1 MSRAALFGLAL
12 LACAGL
18 ADAQL
23 ALRAK
28 KCWTLAGPPI
38 DDAVVLVENGKIR
51 AVGKAAATPIPAGW
65 QTLDA
70 AVVTPGLIDA
80 RTTAGLTGMLNTR
93 HDQEQLD
100 PSAALQP
107 ELRAIDAYDAREPLL
122 EHLRSLGTTTVHAGH
137 APLALISGQT
147 LVAKLRGAT
156 VDQAVLVPA
165 AMVSC
170 TLGDASTGV
179 APGKTPG
186 TRSKAVAL
194 LRQEFVKARELRDKR
209 AGAEPGKA
217 PDRNLHLE
225 ALVDVLDGK
234 LPLLVCAQRAKDIDT
249 ALRLR
254 EEFGFRLVL
263 EGAAEAYLRID
274 ELKAAGVPIL
284 LHPTMARP
292 GGELENLSMATA
304 AQLRAAGL
312 AFALETGH
320 EGYVPKVRVPLFEA
334 AIACKQGLA
343 FEDAL
348 RAVTLDAARILG
360 LDARIGSL
368 EVGKD
373 ADLALWDGDP
383 FEYATHCVATLVD
396 GNVLFRGSK

>member
-1 MSRAALFGLAL
+1 MRALTLLAAAALV
-12 LACAGL
+12 AG
-18 ADAQL
+18 ATSAQL
-23 ALRAK
+23 AVRAK
-28 KCWTLAGPPI
+28 RAWTLAGAPI
-38 DDAVVLVENGKIR
+38 DNAVVLVENGKIR
-51 AVGKAAATPIPAGW
+51 AVGPAASTPIPAGW

-70 AVVTPGLIDA
+70 AVTTPGLIDA
-80 RTTAGLTGMLNTR
+80 RTTAGLTGILNTR

-100 PSAALQP
+100 PSAAMQP

-122 EHLRSLGTTTVHAGH
+122 EHLRSLGTTTIHAGH

-147 LVAKLRGAT
+147 LVAKLRGT
-156 VDQAVLVPA
+156 TIDQAVLVPA

-194 LRQEFVKARELRDKR
+194 LRQELVKARELRDKR
-209 AGAEPGKA
+209 ASVEPGKA
-217 PDRNLHLE
+217 PDRDLHLE
-225 ALVDVLDGK
+225 ALVDVLDRK
-234 LPLLVCAQRAKDIDT
+234 LPLLVCAQRARDIDT

-254 EEFGFRLVL
+254 EEFGFELVL
-263 EGAAEAYLRID
+263 EGAAEAYLRIE
-274 ELKAAGVPIL
+274 ELKAARVPIL
-284 LHPTMARP
+284 LHATMSRP
-292 GGELENLSMATA
+292 GGELENLSMVTA
-304 AQLRAAGL
+304 AELRKAGL
-312 AFALETGH
+312 AFAIQTGH

-348 RAVTLDAARILG
+348 RAVTLDAARILK
-360 LDARIGSL
+360 LDTRIGSL

-383 FEYATHCVATLVD
+383 FEYATHCVATIVD
-396 GNVLFRGSK
+396 GAVLFRGAK

>member
-1 MSRAALFGLAL
+1 MRTLKML
-12 LACAGL
+12 LAGAL
-18 ADAQL
+18 VASAATAQL
-23 ALRAK
+23 AVRAQK
-28 KCWTLAGPPI
+28 VWTLAGAPLDNAI
-38 DDAVVLVENGKIR
+38 VLVEGGKVR
-51 AVGKAAATPIPAGW
+51 AVGPAASTAIPQGW
-65 QTLDA
+65 QVLEA

-80 RTTAGLTGMLNTR
+80 RTTAGLTGILNTR

-100 PSAALQP
+100 TSSSMQP

-147 LVAKLRGAT
+147 LVAKLRGT
-156 VDQAVLVPA
+156 SVEQAVLVPA
-165 AMVSC
+165 AMVSY
-170 TLGDASTGV
+170 TLGDGATG
-179 APGKTPG
+179 GKSPG
-186 TRSKAVAL
+186 TRSKAVSL
-194 LRQEFVKARELRDKR
+194 LRQELVKAREWRDKR
-209 AGAEPGKA
+209 AGAEAGKA
-217 PDRNLHLE
+217 QERDLHLE
-225 ALVDVLDGK
+225 ALADVLDGK

-263 EGAAEAYLRID
+263 EGAAEAYSRIE
-274 ELKAAGVPIL
+274 ELKAANVPIL
-284 LHPTMARP
+284 LHATMARA
-292 GGELENLSMATA
+292 GGELENLSMETA
-304 AQLRAAGL
+304 ARLRAAGL
-312 AFALETGH
+312 PFAIQSGH

-348 RAVTLDAARILG
+348 RAITLDAARILG

-383 FEYATHCVATLVD
+383 FEYATHCTATIVD
-396 GNVLFRGSK
+396 GAVLFRGAK